1 MSAPLHA
8 VGDRVRKLKGVGK
21 GEIGTVISVEGN
33 RVKVERDNGGCFVRQ
48 AAANFEQMSP
58 SSSPTIHR
66 LESAPPAAAE
76 ATEVHATEHAQT
88 LKSFT
93 APHRLVVCAW
103 NTLKLRIATEPKCSL
118 QFQNCVRRLGIGV
131 GADVI
136 LLSEIPK
143 EAGAGRVGKLQAEL
157 QRVTGDEWVVHW
169 SELSGVGPQEN
180 QPEHHVALVRQR
192 AGLQVVHSMTHK
204 TYRDSSL
211 VERRLDHA
219 PFTVFVR
226 DDRFANAA
234 CREFALTSVH
244 FPPQSRK
251 KDLVVQVKGFMAS
264 HAQRADWPD
273 KVKSTRPVTFNGLH
287 NHFAT
292 CVVGGDFNC
301 NPAKEPGL
309 LPSSWQVQFENNTAT
324 SSGRKAYDNFV
335 VNRGAVHAWM
345 DISKTLCGFPLSRS
359 GKSGLSDH
367 DAVVVGFT
375 EHVDHVVVE

>member
-58 SSSPTIHR
+58 SSSLTTHR

-76 ATEVHATEHAQT
+76 ATEVRATEHAQT

-118 QFQNCVRRLGIGV
+118 QFQQCVRRLGIGV

-157 QRVTGDEWVVHW
+157 QRVTGDEWVAHW
-169 SELSGVGPQEN
+169 SEWGGVGPRKTS
-180 QPEHHVALVRQR
+180 PSTMLALVRQR

-211 VERRLDHA
+211 VQRRLDHA

-226 DDRFANAA
+226 DDKFANAA

-251 KDLVVQVKGFMAS
+251 KDLVVQVKGL
-264 HAQRADWPD
+264 WPP
-273 KVKSTRPVTFNGLH
+273 THNGL
-287 NHFAT
+287 T
-292 CVVGGDFNC
+292 GRTR
-301 NPAKEPGL
+301 
-309 LPSSWQVQFENNTAT
+309 SSRPDQ
-324 SSGRKAYDNFV
+324 
-335 VNRGAVHAWM
+335 
-345 DISKTLCGFPLSRS
+345 
-359 GKSGLSDH
+359 
-367 DAVVVGFT
+367 
-375 EHVDHVVVE
+375 